1 MWSVPKRFFDAFSLI
16 ILCLSIFILNRQ
28 LWEIA
33 EIELG
38 DEAYYM
44 SQGFFWFK
52 NGIETDWG
60 PVYSLWYA
68 FLSIFQKD
76 TIALYYL
83 NMFLLSAI
91 PTILIYTVLRRNG
104 LQWYLCLYAAVV
116 FNFSQINFPQ
126 GVKVSI
132 FILVLWLTL
141 YHLYFR
147 FFNKRYY
154 PALLLMC
161 CFCLVLCYIRPENL
175 VILGIS
181 ILVTI
186 VYSFYSGKSLVGVA
200 AVIALI
206 FLVGYIIGTPFTSRG
221 EIAFKQDF
229 TYNYIITH
237 PEQTRFQPY
246 NNWVDYELLS
256 EMIFE
261 RKVTGLGDAM
271 TTHGKMIII
280 DHFWL
285 NFKNMMA
292 NLQIILYDFVKPF
305 DKLLSLIGLPT
316 LFNRLGTWIFLF
328 IFSLVLISPKKT
340 FLNLLTTIKNDPL
353 PFFIA
358 LLMII
363 SPTIGSV
370 YSMGIKIRYLPNFY
384 FFFPF
389 VLALLLHSAR
399 FRSIPSIQTFPAWI
413 YKQLPAAVFLV
424 GTTALMAFSWP
435 QTFPKSTGRGYIQAA
450 LKITKDIKDKNQLIV
465 FDNKDQLVTHIGGKA
480 TGYASYRRGTSFP
493 DFLEQKKVN
502 LIVMSPY
509 VREYY
514 SQDSSVINFIQH
526 PPANFT
532 RYRNPDSGTI
542 FLLKKEIN

>member
-1 MWSVPKRFFDAFSLI
+1 MLIPKRFFDFFALI
-16 ILCLSIFILNRQ
+16 ILCIAIFILNRQ
-28 LWEIA
+28 LWDIA
-33 EIELG
+33 QIELG

-44 SQGFFWFK
+44 AQGTSWFA

-68 FLSIFQKD
+68 FLQLFEKD
-76 TIALYYL
+76 SIALYYL
-83 NMFLLSAI
+83 NMFLMSAI
-91 PTILIYTVLRRNG
+91 PTILLYTGLR
-104 LQWYLCLYAAVV
+104 LSKLPWFLALYAAIVY
-116 FNFSQINFPQ
+116 NFSQINFPQ
-126 GVKVSI
+126 GVKVSV

-141 YHLYFR
+141 YHLYYR
-147 FFNKRYY
+147 FLEKKYK
-154 PALLLMC
+154 PALLLVSF
-161 CFCLVLCYIRPENL
+161 FCIIFSYIRPENM
-175 VILGIS
+175 VILGLS
-181 ILVTI
+181 LLTTI
-186 VYSFYSGKSLVGVA
+186 AYCLYSKKGIGGIIII
-200 AVIALI
+200 IALI
-206 FLVGYIIGTPFTSRG
+206 LLIGFTIGTPFTSRG

-261 RKVTGLGDAM
+261 RKVTGLGDAL
-271 TTHGKMIII
+271 TTHAELIIV

-285 NFKNMMA
+285 NFKNMIS

-305 DKLLSLIGLPT
+305 DKLLSLIGLPS
-316 LFNRLGTWIFLF
+316 LFNRVGTWVLIF
-328 IFSLVLISPKKT
+328 IVSLALISPKKT
-340 FLNLLTTIKNDPL
+340 FLNLLTSVKNDPL
-353 PFFIA
+353 PCFIA

-389 VLALLLHSAR
+389 VFSIILHSAR
-399 FRSIPSIQTFPAWI
+399 FRTIPSLNT
-413 YKQLPAAVFLV
+413 LPSWVYTKLPVAVFLI
-424 GTTALMAFSWP
+424 GTIALMAFSWQ
-435 QTFPKSTGRGYIQAA
+435 QTFPQSTGRSYIQAA
-450 LKITKDIKDKNQLIV
+450 LKITEAIKDKNQLIV

-480 TGYASYRRGTSFP
+480 TGYASYQRGTSFP
-493 DFLEQKKVN
+493 AYLDHKKVS

-514 SQDSSVINFIQH
+514 GQDSSVMNFIQH
-526 PPANFT
+526 PPMNFT
-532 RYRNPDSGTI
+532 RYRNPESGTI
-542 FLLKKEIN
+542 FLLKKGIN